1 MWSGKMIPN
10 INEIRQS
17 SISIEKINECKQITE
32 TQKSIDK
39 LVNECK
45 KRAEKGYG
53 YLHLDWPGQAYN
65 IGIDNVY
72 DIERAFKDAGYEVD
86 ISIEHWISIPDQ
98 VRCITIE
105 WKKDPFYDQFQT

>member
-1 MWSGKMIPN
+1 MIPN

-53 YLHLDWPGQAYN
+53 YLNLEWPGQYN
-65 IGIDNVY
+65 ISIDNVY
-72 DIERAFKDAGYEVD
+72 DIEKAFKDAGYEVGVG
-86 ISIEHWISIPDQ
+86 IEHWWTIPDQ
-98 VRCITIE
+98 VISFSIQ
-105 WKKDPFYDQFQT
+105 WKKDPFYDQL

>member
-17 SISIEKINECKQITE
+17 SISIEKINECKHITE

-45 KRAEKGYG
+45 KRAEIGYG
-53 YLHLDWPGQAYN
+53 YLHLVLFFTFFEVLILATLRRTNAARPGC
-65 IGIDNVY
+65 
-72 DIERAFKDAGYEVD
+72 
-86 ISIEHWISIPDQ
+86 H
-98 VRCITIE
+98 
-105 WKKDPFYDQFQT
+105 